1 MCMHVFGQCSAQD
14 LGSCVVAFSKMP
26 SFKCCEGTANLNAQ
40 LRQQLQAI
48 WQMMM
53 QLFQDYMNMARDVQ
67 AMIAENSRLNRSLK
81 GKGKGRARVG
91 PYGPGA
97 GPGGGGGG
105 CRRR

>member
-1 MCMHVFGQCSAQD
+1 
-14 LGSCVVAFSKMP
+14 MP